1 MAVASPMAFS
11 ANSAG
16 VAMQENTPVRIH
28 LMENHDRA
36 YYAWRD
42 AGVRD
47 RVLVHIDA
55 HHDMWCIEDNRGI
68 TIANFICPAL
78 REGIVREVYWVVPDR
93 SLKDAHARR
102 ELLAQIKSLA
112 KDYKTDPRAIE
123 IESDRITLPLL
134 GKRLTIAALESL
146 NFGGQ
151 RVLLDID
158 VDYLMIPQVS
168 HNRADTHAA
177 MPWRWPAELVS
188 QIAASRLSAELVTIS
203 YSIEGCYTPLAW
215 KYLGTELESRIG
227 GSANCSGYDR
237 LREGATAAARGDF
250 EDARASYLQA
260 AVRMPQSAAP
270 QYHLALLSAKLGR
283 GQEARN
289 YCRRALELDPTYATG
304 FNNLGLHYFWQRR
317 YSQAKAEFERALML
331 DPGDAYAQV
340 GMSRLA
346 ARRKQWN
353 DAIEWANKA
362 LGVSDENLDAHR
374 CVGEAYGRSGRLD
387 LAINHYERSLQLA
400 LHGQKPLSW
409 HLLTCTQPGQLLD
422 EDHCATYAELGRL
435 RAKRGDVERAI
446 SCYRIA
452 LNSNF
457 GGVRERVRL
466 ARLYLRAGRP
476 KEAADQLAYANRQLP
491 RSAKNHI
498 RRAWRAMIERLS
510 RLAARSGA
518 LA

>member
-1 MAVASPMAFS
+1 MGAAAPAAFG
-11 ANSAG
+11 ANC
-16 VAMQENTPVRIH
+16 VRVVMKEEPPTRIH
-28 LMENHDRA
+28 LMENHDQA

-78 REGIVREVYWVVPDR
+78 REGIVSEIYWIVPDR
-93 SLKDAHARR
+93 ALKNAHARR

-123 IESDRITLPLL
+123 ITRDRITLPVL

-146 NFGGQ
+146 NFEGPP
-151 RVLLDID
+151 VLLDID

-168 HNRADTHAA
+168 HDRADTHAA

-188 QIAASRLSAELVTIS
+188 QIAAAQLSADLVTIS

-227 GSANCSGYDR
+227 GSADCSGYDR
-237 LREGATAAARGDF
+237 LREGATAAARGDL
-250 EDARASYLQA
+250 EDARASYLEA
-260 AVRMPQSAAP
+260 AVLMPQSAAP

-283 GQEARN
+283 AEEARN
-289 YCRRALELDPTYATG
+289 YCRHALELDPTYATG
-304 FNNLGLHYFWQRR
+304 FNNLGLHYFWQKR
-317 YSQAKAEFERALML
+317 YSEAKAEFDRALML

-346 ARRKQWN
+346 GRRKRWN
-353 DAIEWANKA
+353 EAIEWANKA
-362 LGVSDENLDAHR
+362 LDISDENLDAHR
-374 CVGEAYGRSGRLD
+374 CLGEAYARSGRLD

-409 HLLTCTQPGQLLD
+409 HLLTCTQSGQLLD
-422 EDHCATYAELGRL
+422 EDHCATYATLGRL
-435 RAKRGDVERAI
+435 RAKRGDVEQAI
-446 SCYRIA
+446 ACYRIA

-457 GGVRERVRL
+457 GGVRERLRL
-466 ARLYLRAGRP
+466 ARLYLRAGRRE
-476 KEAADQLAYANRQLP
+476 EAAEQVAYATRQLP
-491 RSAKNHI
+491 RSAKTHA
-498 RRAWRAMIERLS
+498 RRARRAIVVRLG
-510 RLAARSGA
+510 RLAARSRA